1 LDIRNLEYFIEVARW
16 KSFSQAAEAIH
27 ISQPSI
33 SRAIKDL
40 ETQFGVALFYRN
52 TKYVKLTDAG
62 EIILEQAQQVVSSF
76 ENITAKLEGLT
87 KMQTG
92 KIHIGL
98 PPITAV
104 TTFSHLLGAF
114 RREYPNIRI
123 QLYEFG
129 PKKIETSIQDGLLDI
144 GIFTP
149 DEDTKRYEKIWFE
162 KDPLNVIMHPAH
174 KLAQCAIIDYQD
186 LIDEEFILYNSDYK
200 LHDMLIDGCKQA
212 GFTPQIALETS
223 QREMMTQMV
232 AANFG
237 IALLPSKIC
246 KTLDPKT
253 IASQPFADPEFCLR
267 LALVW
272 KKDRYLSH
280 ASREFLMFARKKYS
294 SDETMT

>member
-1 LDIRNLEYFIEVARW
+1 MDIRNLEYFIEVARR

-33 SRAIKDL
+33 SRAIKEL
-40 ETQFGVALFYRN
+40 EAQFGVTLFYRN
-52 TKYVKLTDAG
+52 TKYVELTDAG
-62 EIILEQAQQVVSSF
+62 EFILEQAQQVVSSF
-76 ENITAKLEGLT
+76 ENIGTRLEGLT
-87 KMQTG
+87 KMQAG
-92 KIHIGL
+92 KLHIGL

-104 TTFSHLLGAF
+104 TTFAHLLSAF
-114 RREYPNIRI
+114 RKKYPKIRI

-129 PKKIETSIQDGLLDI
+129 PKKIETSIQDGLLDM

-149 DEDTKRYEKIWFE
+149 DEGSELYEKVWFE
-162 KDPLNVIMHPAH
+162 KDPLKVIVHPAH
-174 KLAQCAIIDYQD
+174 RLAQRDIINYQD

-200 LHDMLIDGCKQA
+200 LYDIIVGGCKQA
-212 GFTPQIALETS
+212 GFTPKIALETS

-232 AANFG
+232 ATNYG

-246 KTLDPKT
+246 KSLDARTIVSKPFVDPK
-253 IASQPFADPEFCLR
+253 FCLR

-280 ASREFLMFARKKYS
+280 AFREFLTFVKKEY
-294 SDETMT
+294 DAVETL